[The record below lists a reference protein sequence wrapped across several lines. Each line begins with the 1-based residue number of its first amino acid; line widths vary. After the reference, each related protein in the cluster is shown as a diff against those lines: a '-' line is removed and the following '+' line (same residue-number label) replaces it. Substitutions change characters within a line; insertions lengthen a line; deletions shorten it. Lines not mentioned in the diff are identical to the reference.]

1 MPACE
6 EFESFGGGG
15 SGLGGGDAEG
25 LFRVVGGREG
35 FIAQYEVADDGVV
48 KLFGAVSALE
58 YVVVGPPASEI
69 GVVDGQFADQFGQCG
84 SCGCFPA

>member
-1 MPACE
+1 
-6 EFESFGGGG
+6 
-15 SGLGGGDAEG
+15 
-25 LFRVVGGREG
+25 
-35 FIAQYEVADDGVV
+35 
-48 KLFGAVSALE
+48 VSALE